1 MRTDAISAGHWR
13 ATDGGGVRAR
23 GRGWSAMGSSV
34 PGGWR
39 GSACSGG
46 GGRRGGEEG
55 TTRDRSILAADGRR
69 DRGRGREGG
78 GESAPRAAGT
88 STPPSGI
95 PSAASRDRRRRLRSA
110 GSSACAPP
118 LAFARR
124 LRGGGCG
131 GGCGGRVSRRA
142 RGAIC
147 KTNARDDRGDGAAF
161 RADPRGAAPGD
172 RSTRRATARSRTRR
186 DRGPRASPSA
196 ARGARIGVPRGG
208 KKTKKLRA
216 LFSRASGTHDCRHRR
231 RPAPRGRGRRTRRPR
246 AAWACRTSRAGSRAP
261 RRSTARALD
270 AQ

>member
-1 MRTDAISAGHWR
+1 
-13 ATDGGGVRAR
+13 
-23 GRGWSAMGSSV
+23 MGSSV

-46 GGRRGGEEG
+46 
-55 TTRDRSILAADGRR
+55 
-69 DRGRGREGG
+69 EGG
-78 GESAPRAAGT
+78 GGGGGDDARSIDLGGGRAKGPGGGEGGRGEARAHPELLERVRLPRGF
-88 STPPSGI
+88 PQQ
-95 PSAASRDRRRRLRSA
+95 RREIDA
-110 GSSACAPP
+110 V
-118 LAFARR
+118 AFGLQVRQHARR
-124 LRGGGCG
+124 LLHLLGRCEGGGAAG
-131 GGCGGRVSRRA
+131 GVRRA
-142 RGAIC
+142 RQSARAGAIC
-147 KTNARDDRGDGAAF
+147 KTNARDDRGDGATF

-231 RPAPRGRGRRTRRPR
+231 RPARRGRGRRTRRPR